1 MQMAISAQKPPARNA
16 LIVGVSCVNP
26 TWKPVADA
34 TRFSVR
40 VAFSSI
46 ERFEACAP
54 GTSGEKKRLARQR
67 LPKQN
72 TSVFTSGSGHG
83 HDAVEMAIP
92 AKHVYRKR
100 SARYRLALAW
110 LIAAYRLGKAWSL
123 RMSYSCLSPRLS
135 RLSGTVHAAYQKI

>member
-26 TWKPVADA
+26 TWKLVADA

-54 GTSGEKKRLARQR
+54 GTSGEKKRL
-67 LPKQN
+67 
-72 TSVFTSGSGHG
+72 
-83 HDAVEMAIP
+83 
-92 AKHVYRKR
+92 
-100 SARYRLALAW
+100 
-110 LIAAYRLGKAWSL
+110 
-123 RMSYSCLSPRLS
+123 
-135 RLSGTVHAAYQKI
+135 

>member
-72 TSVFTSGSGHG
+72 TSVFTSGSRRWPWCRRDGY
-83 HDAVEMAIP
+83 P
-92 AKHVYRKR
+92 CQT
-100 SARYRLALAW
+100 
-110 LIAAYRLGKAWSL
+110 
-123 RMSYSCLSPRLS
+123 CLPQAQC
-135 RLSGTVHAAYQKI
+135 TVSVGPCLV